1 MGLVDANSAGYVHGG
16 TVMKLCDEVAG
27 LAAVRHSRCRVVT
40 AGVDRMTFQEPI
52 HIGELVTFTA
62 SVNAAWR
69 TSMEVGV
76 RVEAEHPREGTV
88 RHTNTAYL
96 TMVALDDD
104 GRPTEVPPLEV
115 VSEDEVRRER
125 EAQTRRRNRLAERD
139 EIQRGRRSG
148 SQNPSGWRFVKPRAL
163 RRATR
168 QRGPRSA
175 VRAILRLVMPPVLVS
190 RRRPAMTAKAW
201 PGFEKTVIQVPVPF
215 RPQRMKLEE
224 SSGLLITLAASSA

>member
-40 AGVDRMTFQEPI
+40 AGMDRMTFLEPI

-76 RVEAEHPREGTV
+76 RVDAEQPRHGTV

-104 GRPTEVPPLEV
+104 GRPTEVPPLAAESEV
-115 VSEDEVRRER
+115 ERRRER

-139 EIQRGRRSG
+139 EIQRDRSG
-148 SQNPSGWRFVKPRAL
+148 
-163 RRATR
+163 
-168 QRGPRSA
+168 
-175 VRAILRLVMPPVLVS
+175 
-190 RRRPAMTAKAW
+190 
-201 PGFEKTVIQVPVPF
+201 
-215 RPQRMKLEE
+215 
-224 SSGLLITLAASSA
+224 